1 MQAFEMD
8 DLITEQ
14 AAGKR
19 PYLEFLKEPSLSC
32 GLYVLAAGSVD
43 KQQPHLEDEV
53 YYVIHGKGQISV
65 GDEIRDVQ
73 PGSVVYVAAHVEHR
87 FHDIRE
93 ELKILVFFAPPESG

>member
-1 MQAFEMD
+1 MQVFEIT
-8 DLITEQ
+8 DLIAEQ

-53 YYVIHGKGQISV
+53 YYIIHGKAQITV
-65 GDEIRDVQ
+65 GDEIKAVQ
-73 PGSVVYVAAHVEHR
+73 PGSIIYVAAHVEHR
-87 FHDIRE
+87 FHDIDE
-93 ELKILVFFAPPESG
+93 ELKILVFFAPAETD